1 MQIGLLDVFVVELD
15 NPAIN
20 VDYVAFNVEL
30 PLRVGLLVGF
40 LIVLSIEGWL
50 LIRVLVN

>member
-1 MQIGLLDVFVVELD
+1 MYLPEPQQTFVEGHH
-15 NPAIN
+15 AEQE
-20 VDYVAFNVEL
+20 VASPINVEL